1 TVQSFALAPETDST
15 DNKSQSKTESHLI
28 AISTQPIVAP
38 TSTPDLVHTPPE
50 DNPTPMDTNKHSN

>member
-15 DNKSQSKTESHLI
+15 DNNSQFKTESHPI
-28 AISTQPIVAP
+28 VISTQPIVAP

-50 DNPTPMDTNKHSN
+50 NNLTPIDTNKHSN